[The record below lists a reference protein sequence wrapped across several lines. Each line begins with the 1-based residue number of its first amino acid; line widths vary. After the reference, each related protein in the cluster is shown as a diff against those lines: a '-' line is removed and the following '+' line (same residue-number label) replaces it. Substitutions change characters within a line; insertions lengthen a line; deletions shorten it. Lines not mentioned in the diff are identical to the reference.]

1 MATARVRPWTGEHN
15 VSHDNF
21 MKLEILLLLMVLP
34 PLAGAAINGILGRRF
49 SRAVVSIVGCGASG
63 LSMVFAILAARAYS
77 GSADQPAP
85 FVHKFFTWI
94 QAGQLTADYSFFY
107 DRLTLIMTLTVT
119 VVAFLIHLYSRGYM
133 EHEGGYYRFFTYLN
147 LFLFMMLTLVTA
159 SSYPLMFVGWEGVG
173 LCSYLLIGFYFT
185 RKAASDAGKKAFIVT
200 RIGDAGFTVGVALL
214 FWTFHSLDFQT
225 VFQRVAALPQGELV
239 GVLTAAGLLLF
250 LGAAGKSAQLPL
262 YVWLPDAMEGPTPVS
277 ALIHAATMVTAGVYL
292 VARSSIIFAHAP
304 SALAVVGIVGCLTA
318 FFAGTIALT
327 QNDLKRML
335 AYSTIS
341 QLGYMFLGC
350 GVGVFAAGIFHL
362 MTHAF
367 FKSLLFL
374 AAGSVMHAMNG
385 ELDMRRMG
393 GLRHKLKITHAT
405 FLIGT
410 IAISGIPLIGAG
422 FFSKDEILAGAYEG
436 PLGRPL
442 LFWLGTFTAALTAF
456 YMFRGLYLTFYG
468 TSRVE
473 PEAEHH
479 LHESSY
485 KMTIPLMVLAFF
497 SVVAGWVSWPKA
509 WHGSEAFDRYLEPV
523 FAPATD
529 ALSRVPRAHFA
540 ELSPGV
546 LMGFSILAA
555 LIGIGIAS
563 WWYLK
568 STDIPEQLAERFADM
583 YRVLIHKYYVDEF
596 YNWLIV
602 RPLRVVSEKFLWRV
616 VDAGAIDNMGA
627 NGLGE
632 STAGVGN
639 VLRRIQSGNISSYA
653 TWVMLGAVLWLLYIF
668 AAHA

>member
-1 MATARVRPWTGEHN
+1 MN
-15 VSHDNF
+15 
-21 MKLEILLLLMVLP
+21 LEILLLLMVLP
-34 PLAGAAINGILGRRF
+34 PLAGAALNGILGRRF
-49 SRAVVSIVGCGASG
+49 SQSIASLIGCGAAG
-63 LSMVFAILAARAYS
+63 LSMVFAILSAWTYS
-77 GSADQPAP
+77 HLPTQPEP
-85 FVHKFFTWI
+85 FVHPYFTWI
-94 QAGQLTADYSFFY
+94 QAGELTAKYAFYY

-173 LCSYLLIGFYFT
+173 LCSYLLIGFYF
-185 RKAASDAGKKAFIVT
+185 KKQSASDAGKKAFIVT

-214 FWTFHSLDFQT
+214 FWTFRSLDFQT
-225 VFQRVAALPQGELV
+225 VFQMVKDLPAGEFG
-239 GVLTAAGLLLF
+239 GVLTAIGLLLF

-304 SALAVVGIVGCLTA
+304 VALEWVAGIGAATA

-341 QLGYMFLGC
+341 QLGYMFLAC
-350 GVGVFAAGIFHL
+350 GAGVFAAGIFHL

-374 AAGSVMHAMNG
+374 AAGSVMHAMGG
-385 ELDMRRMG
+385 ELDMRKMG
-393 GLRHKLKITHAT
+393 GLRHKLKTTHAT
-405 FLIGT
+405 FLIAT
-410 IAISGIPLIGAG
+410 LAISGVPMFAG

-436 PLGRPL
+436 PLGKPM
-442 LFWLGTFTAALTAF
+442 LFWLGTLTAGLTAF
-456 YMFRGLYLTFYG
+456 YMFRGLAMTFYG
-468 TSRVE
+468 KSRVE
-473 PEAEHH
+473 PETEHH
-479 LHESSY
+479 LHESSS

-497 SVVAGWVSWPKA
+497 SVVAGWVSWPRA
-509 WHGSEAFDRYLEPV
+509 LGGSEAFDRYLDPV
-523 FAPATD
+523 FNPATE
-529 ALSRVPRAHFA
+529 ALRNISPKHVPGIGPA
-540 ELSPGV
+540 G

-555 LIGIGIAS
+555 AAGIGIAL

-568 STDIPEQLAERFADM
+568 STNIPDRMAERYADL
-583 YRVLIHKYYVDEF
+583 YRILTHKYYVDEF

-602 RPLRVVSEKFLWRV
+602 RPLCIVSDKFLWRV
-616 VDAGAIDNMGA
+616 VDAGAIDNVMVNGA
-627 NGLGE
+627 GE

-639 VLRRIQSGNISSYA
+639 VLRRIQSGNITSYA
-653 TWVMLGAVLWLLYIF
+653 TWVLLGAVLWLLYIL
-668 AAHA
+668 APYL